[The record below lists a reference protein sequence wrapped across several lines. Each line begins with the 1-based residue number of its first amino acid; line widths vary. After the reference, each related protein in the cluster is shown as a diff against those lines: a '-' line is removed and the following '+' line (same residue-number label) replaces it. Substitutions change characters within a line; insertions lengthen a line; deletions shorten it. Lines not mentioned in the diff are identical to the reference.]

1 MDGQRDIG
9 KVTKPFDIELTLPGS
24 KSIALRHLVMSALAS
39 GPTELVGIPR
49 CDDIDAMVRSL
60 SRLGVRVEAGG
71 RSRLV
76 VDPPATLASGNVH
89 IDVSLS
95 GVSLRFLLAVAA
107 LRRDVTHIDGGP
119 SLRVRPNRDMIEAL
133 RQLGCEALAADEDGH
148 LPIAVSGPD
157 EWAGEVEVGTCVSSQ
172 YLSGL
177 MLIAPRLPNGLTLRP
192 KDAPVSASYVEITR
206 TEMAGR
212 GVPVRIVGSSQRK
225 AARGCPSRRNAIR
238 IDPAPYLGGKVAIE
252 GDASAATYFAALA
265 TLHASAVRFAN
276 LGTGTTQ
283 GDFAVFDICRR
294 LGADVQT
301 TRETVSLRGPA
312 ELQAI
317 GQVDMQ
323 DMPDAAPTVMAMAP
337 FLPGPTHIT
346 GLGTL
351 RHKECDRIACPAREL
366 RKAGVEVEEGPD
378 WVRIQPAPAPR
389 PAQFE
394 TYDDHRMAMSL
405 AVFAS
410 QVDGCAILDPGCVAK
425 TYADFWE
432 DLAELYA

>member
-1 MDGQRDIG
+1 MQGHEID
-9 KVTKPFDIELTLPGS
+9 KVRAPFDIALTLPGS

-39 GPTELVGIPR
+39 EPTTLIGVPR
-49 CDDIDAMVRSL
+49 CDDVDAMCRAL
-60 SRLGVRVEAGG
+60 ARLGVGINADG

-76 VDPPATLASGNVH
+76 IDPPATLAGGEAH
-89 IDVSLS
+89 LDADLS
-95 GVSLRFLLAVAA
+95 GVSLRFLLALAA
-107 LRRDVTHIDGGP
+107 LRPDTTHLDGGEP
-119 SLRVRPNRDMIEAL
+119 LRTRPNRDMIEAL
-133 RQLGCEALAADEDGH
+133 RQLGCRAWAADDDGH
-148 LPIAVSGPD
+148 LPIQVTGP
-157 EWAGEVEVGTCVSSQ
+157 EQWAREIDVGTRISSQ

-177 MLIAPRLPNGLTLRP
+177 MLIAPQLPHGLTLKP

-206 TEMAGR
+206 VEMARR
-212 GVPVRIVGSSQRK
+212 GVRASIETVD
-225 AARGCPSRRNAIR
+225 AIR
-238 IDPAPYLGGKVAIE
+238 IDPAPYRGGTVAIE

-265 TLHASAVRFAN
+265 TLNASAVRFAN
-276 LGTGTTQ
+276 LGAGTTQ
-283 GDFAVFDICRR
+283 GDFSFFDTCRR
-294 LGADVQT
+294 LGADIDVEQD
-301 TRETVSLRGPA
+301 TVTITGPT
-312 ELQAI
+312 EPGAI
-317 GQVDMQ
+317 GHVDMEG
-323 DMPDAAPTVMAMAP
+323 MPDAAPTLMAMAP
-337 FLPGPTHIT
+337 FLSGSTHIT

-410 QVDGCAILDPGCVAK
+410 RIGGCAILDPGCVAK

-432 DLAELYA
+432 DLAEVYV